1 MNVEQYLSQNLE
13 SLRQECLTLTSNGSK
28 AIVTVKKDGENYVHQ
43 VSTVEKFI
51 ETIPENKF
59 FKKMRDAIANAVLN
73 KIIPVV
79 VFEEK
84 KARIISLPD
93 RTQ

>member
-13 SLRQECLTLTSNGSK
+13 SLKEECLTITANGSK
-28 AIVTVKKDGENYVHQ
+28 AIITVKEDGENYVHQ
-43 VSTVEKFI
+43 VSTVEKFT
-51 ETIPENKF
+51 ETIPDNKF

-73 KIIPVV
+73 KVIPVV

-84 KARIISLPD
+84 KARIISLTD
-93 RTQ
+93 NT